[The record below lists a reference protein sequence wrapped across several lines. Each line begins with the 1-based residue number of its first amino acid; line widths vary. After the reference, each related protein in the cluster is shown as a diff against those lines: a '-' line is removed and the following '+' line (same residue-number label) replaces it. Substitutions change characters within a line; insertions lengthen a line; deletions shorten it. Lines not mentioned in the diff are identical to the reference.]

1 MKKEYSPPSQNQV
14 KAIAGSLKPFNLWEG
29 SIRSGKTFWSLIW
42 LMDKTINLPP
52 GDGMLLGQ
60 TSETIERNYLSD
72 FLELMDS
79 ADIQYHYVQQKFI
92 DVTVIQ
98 KDTEFIRRL
107 WIVGAKDKGSIRRI
121 RGSSLMIAYIDELT
135 MMPQIAFDELVGRLS
150 FENSILLATTNPDSP
165 YHWVL
170 KDYVEH
176 DDKTGDWARFTF
188 IMDDNMSLPPEYK
201 ERMKRQYSGIPA
213 RYQRMI
219 LGRWVMAD
227 GLIYDFD
234 NKKHLLSQEQF
245 RQMFK
250 SPPMKYHV
258 AGDYGTKNP
267 TVFGLIGQ
275 WMHPQPTRDR
285 KYIYVLLD
293 EYHWDGRKEKVLK
306 TTSAYL
312 DDFRHFIGQKRI
324 STITLDP
331 SATPLIAEFNQAGLM
346 VTPADND
353 VLGGIALV
361 GNALANGSFYIM
373 DHCTNTKEEFGL
385 YVWDEVAGLKGID
398 RPVKEHDHAMDMVR
412 YFFKTHADP
421 SKRGGITGVSGW

>member
-1 MKKEYSPPSQNQV
+1 
-14 KAIAGSLKPFNLWEG
+14 
-29 SIRSGKTFWSLIW
+29 
-42 LMDKTINLPP
+42 
-52 GDGMLLGQ
+52 
-60 TSETIERNYLSD
+60 
-72 FLELMDS
+72 
-79 ADIQYHYVQQKFI
+79 
-92 DVTVIQ
+92 
-98 KDTEFIRRL
+98 
-107 WIVGAKDKGSIRRI
+107 
-121 RGSSLMIAYIDELT
+121 
-135 MMPQIAFDELVGRLS
+135 
-150 FENSILLATTNPDSP
+150 
-165 YHWVL
+165 
-170 KDYVEH
+170 
-176 DDKTGDWARFTF
+176 
-188 IMDDNMSLPPEYK
+188 
-201 ERMKRQYSGIPA
+201 
-213 RYQRMI
+213 
-219 LGRWVMAD
+219 
-227 GLIYDFD
+227 
-234 NKKHLLSQEQF
+234 
-245 RQMFK
+245 
-250 SPPMKYHV
+250 
-258 AGDYGTKNP
+258 
-267 TVFGLIGQ
+267 
-275 WMHPQPTRDR
+275 
-285 KYIYVLLD
+285 LD